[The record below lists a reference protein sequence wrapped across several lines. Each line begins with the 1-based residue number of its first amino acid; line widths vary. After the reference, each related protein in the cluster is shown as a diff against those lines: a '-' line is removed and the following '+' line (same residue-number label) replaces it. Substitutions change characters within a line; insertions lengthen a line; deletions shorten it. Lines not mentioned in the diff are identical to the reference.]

1 MALKSLP
8 YGGVYLIGG
17 VTAGIKDYILGN
29 DVFVDAFYDKGR
41 LSEHMKEFQ
50 VLLVNPD
57 IEVGLLGAEE
67 KARREMLRLATK

>member
-1 MALKSLP
+1 M
-8 YGGVYLIGG
+8 
-17 VTAGIKDYILGN
+17 
-29 DVFVDAFYDKGR
+29 FMDAFYDKGR

-67 KARREMLRLATK
+67 KARREIIRLASK